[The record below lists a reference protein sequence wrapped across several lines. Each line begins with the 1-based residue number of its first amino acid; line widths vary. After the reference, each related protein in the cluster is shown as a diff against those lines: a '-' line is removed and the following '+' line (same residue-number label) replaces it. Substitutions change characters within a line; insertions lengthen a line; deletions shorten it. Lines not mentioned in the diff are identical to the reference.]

1 MHVFKDREPPCIRER
16 SFKHVITALRILR
29 SNLKTVI
36 GRSGESVLKVRF
48 IKGSTILPSEKHFED
63 GGFLEA
69 NEMNVQH
76 NFTIF
81 T

>member
-48 IKGSTILPSEKHFED
+48 IKGSTIL
-63 GGFLEA
+63 
-69 NEMNVQH
+69 
-76 NFTIF
+76 
-81 T
+81 